1 MARSRDSVRE
11 NKAMQSILRG
21 ETPEKRVLVGYRD
34 KKDLNQGDK
43 IDRLSDI
50 MKEARMPWFCPK
62 CTKTMKKRL
71 DDKMWSLHGHCFDC
85 QINIEHKLRLEGKFD
100 EWATK
105 KAIENKRAW
114 VKEHKEQLIAFKNQT
129 APDVYNQVSPD
140 GHSVDKEKWN
150 IDFNKLKEQADEA
163 LNHLQKIEDSLK

>member
-21 ETPEKRVLVGYRD
+21 ETPEKRVMVGYRD

-71 DDKMWSLHGHCFDC
+71 DDKMWFLYGHCFDC
-85 QINIEHKLRLEGKFD
+85 QVNIEHKMRIEGTYD
-100 EWATK
+100 DWASQ
-105 KAIENKRAW
+105 KAVSNKLSWIQDQKEKLIE
-114 VKEHKEQLIAFKNQT
+114 FKNQKQ
-129 APDVYNQVSPD
+129 PEFHNQVAAD
-140 GHSVDKEKWN
+140 GYSVDKEKWN
-150 IDFNKLKEQADEA
+150 VDFKKLKEQADEA
-163 LNHLQKIEDSLK
+163 LNHLQKLEDSLI